1 MVEGVPVDV
10 ALDAALVAHVA
21 RTTGLSAGEARRVVE
36 DVVSYYA
43 EPLEELV
50 RRRHAELRAAGARN
64 EQIFATLSA
73 ELKARVVAAPAL
85 TERQLRRIVYG

>member
-1 MVEGVPVDV
+1 MPADP
-10 ALDAALVAHVA
+10 ALVAHVA
-21 RTTGLSAGEARRVVE
+21 RTTGLSTAEACRVVE

-43 EPLEELV
+43 EPVEELV

-64 EQIFATLSA
+64 EQIFATLA
-73 ELKARVVAAPAL
+73 TELEARVVAAPAL